1 MGVVGVRWTSWL
13 WTRLLLLV
21 DVLLGSH
28 LVEWELSRRQHKIE
42 RLLAAMDDV
51 NQELDDLKETLA
63 LSQLVV
69 CLIELKARS
78 ERADGLNQDWL
89 LFAPHED
96 DAEDLLDVAI
106 EYLVKPG
113 LAKVE
118 TTPAGPRQYVYRLDP
133 DWGAV
138 LECVRDRPGIT
149 DLMGW
154 LEEQAQSQ
162 RAQHAPK

>member
-1 MGVVGVRWTSWL
+1 
-13 WTRLLLLV
+13 
-21 DVLLGSH
+21 
-28 LVEWELSRRQHKIE
+28 LVEWELSRRQRKIE
-42 RLLAAMDDV
+42 QLLAAMDDV
-51 NQELDDLKETLA
+51 NQELDGLKETLA

-78 ERADGLNQDWL
+78 ERGNGFNRDWL
-89 LFAPHED
+89 VFAPHED
-96 DAEDLLDVAI
+96 DAEDLLDMAI

-138 LECVRDRPGIT
+138 VERVRDRPGIT

-154 LEEQAQSQ
+154 LEKQAQFQ
-162 RAQHAPK
+162 CAQHESK